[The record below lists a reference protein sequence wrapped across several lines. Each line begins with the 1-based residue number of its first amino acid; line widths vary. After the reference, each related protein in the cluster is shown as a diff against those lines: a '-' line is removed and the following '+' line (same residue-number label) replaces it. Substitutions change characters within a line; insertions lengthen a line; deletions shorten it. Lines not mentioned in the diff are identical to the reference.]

1 VPVTLNY
8 FSVFENNAAQLGRI
22 GRSDLKAQIIEVYQR
37 AKSMIDSQRTN
48 NDLYQELKHWAVQDK
63 QNPTA
68 FSQEQ
73 IDRVRGK
80 MGVYA
85 QSLRRASDLWVK
97 ETQSALK
104 SIESYCAEIQSS
116 SNAGAAL
123 PRKATRS

>member
-1 VPVTLNY
+1 MTRLIELTKKVQKHNDIKSLEIVLNL
-8 FSVFENNAAQLGRI
+8 FEPKI
-22 GRSDLKAQIIEVYQR
+22 KASLRQTSPQEQH
-37 AKSMIDSQRTN
+37 
-48 NDLYQELKHWAVQDK
+48 DLYQELKHWAVQDK